1 MKTFLAAVG
10 FALLGLAVL
19 AENGWAQVSL
29 VQHRDHTITFDEPV
43 ALVNGVTLPAGTY
56 LFSFPTPS
64 QFGVTRISS
73 PDRSKVYA
81 TLSTISRPRNTSS
94 GFDVVLV
101 SEGNAN
107 TPRTLKAWF
116 CDGTKTG
123 HEFVAQNGKRPD
135 SD

>member
-1 MKTFLAAVG
+1 MTKTFLAAV
-10 FALLGLAVL
+10 ALAVLGLAVL
-19 AENGWAQVSL
+19 PQSGWAQVGN

-56 LFSFPTPS
+56 LFSFPSPS
-64 QFGVTRISS
+64 QFGVTQIFST
-73 PDRSKVYA
+73 DRSKVYA
-81 TLSTISRPRNTSS
+81 TLETISRQRTNSS

-101 SEGNAN
+101 SEGTPN

-123 HEFVAQNGKRPD
+123 HEFVAQKRKG
-135 SD
+135 